1 MADKNGGYIGNSPS
15 DSSVTIAR
23 QAYTSSG
30 ITTDFTF
37 RSGYTPG
44 YLDAYLNGVRLIE
57 TDDYVATDG
66 TTLSLTTAAQ
76 NGDTLELIA
85 YKAFNISNITFET
98 ELGGN
103 FDVSNNLIVGGN
115 LDVDGTTELDVL
127 NVAETATFT
136 GAIDA
141 NGNLDVDGYTE
152 LDDLNVSGV
161 TTTGGLLDINAG
173 AQANTLKVEDLT
185 DNRVV
190 IAGTGGELEDDAN
203 FTFDGTQLALGV
215 GLTVTGVSTFASAV
229 DINSSID
236 VDGHTELDDLN
247 VSGVATVASAKIS
260 DLNSGRVVIAGTDGE
275 LEDSANLTFD
285 GSTLSVGGNISVG
298 GTLTYEDVTNVDS
311 IGIVTAREG
320 IKVLN
325 SGGVQVATGATI
337 NGETNTITALT
348 NGSEALRIDSNKRLL
363 VNKTASTTSN
373 GHSILQVA
381 STSNDRAI
389 AVHNFEDDANGPFI
403 SLGKSRGTSL
413 NTYTIVQNGDELGNI
428 DFFGADGTDFSTVGA
443 RIQAEVDG
451 PVGVNSLPSRLIFAT
466 TSEGENNATER
477 LRISSSG
484 QTIVKGVD
492 DQDNF
497 IVDASL
503 TQFVIHQDSTDGE
516 ISLRAQDGSGNN
528 YAKYMTFFVEGG
540 SGPTEK
546 LRITSDGKVRVPDN
560 GKFVAGAGDD
570 LQIWSDNTDQYIR
583 GEQNQLLIRSNNL
596 RLQSYLGENYIHA
609 ANNNAVSLYYDN
621 SKKLE
626 TTTTGATI
634 TSDLILDHASGDKA
648 IRWATGGTNKWS
660 LYHNNGAGALVAY
673 DNANNAERLRINANG
688 TATFNNAVLIGGV
701 TTNNGFK
708 LKVSDGGGYE
718 FAFGP
723 NDSGINSLVS
733 YDRSG
738 SAYVDCRIIQKELQ
752 LWSGTGPVERLR
764 ITSGGKV
771 LAGNYFTSQQIGYYE
786 SSIQIQGTDSHTA
799 SMSIF
804 RYSNDN
810 GGSNLT
816 LGKGRGTSGGD
827 VDKPQNGDAL
837 GALRWVMANNN
848 NLTDGESAKIECNV
862 DNIPGGGDY
871 PSRLTFWTASD
882 GANSVTE
889 RLRITSGGEIKIPGS
904 SGSMLTINEGSPS
917 GNFYQEIAYAPGGK
931 GCLYLENFAYY
942 AGQPA
947 LVVNDQDT
955 NNQRVMEDV
964 QFQRNGTLRGYIR
977 INPGSVTYSTSSSDI
992 RTKKNFEDWTEDNL
1006 SKFKTLSPKLFN
1018 WIEEDDGSEKTKGF
1032 IAQDNLE
1039 KFPEAYPLTASTDR
1053 YAFNPSGMVAYLMKA
1068 LQEAALKIETLEG
1081 RMDDAGL

>member
-1 MADKNGGYIGNSPS
+1 MAFTKIVSP
-15 DSSVTIAR
+15 
-23 QAYTSSG
+23 G
-30 ITTDFTF
+30 ID
-37 RSGYTPG
+37 
-44 YLDAYLNGVRLIE
+44 
-57 TDDYVATDG
+57 
-66 TTLSLTTAAQ
+66 
-76 NGDTLELIA
+76 
-85 YKAFNISNITFET
+85 
-98 ELGGN
+98 
-103 FDVSNNLIVGGN
+103 
-115 LDVDGTTELDVL
+115 
-127 NVAETATFT
+127 
-136 GAIDA
+136 
-141 NGNLDVDGYTE
+141 
-152 LDDLNVSGV
+152 
-161 TTTGGLLDINAG
+161 TTGSYTVQEL
-173 AQANTLKVEDLT
+173 NTV
-185 DNRVV
+185 
-190 IAGTGGELEDDAN
+190 
-203 FTFDGTQLALGV
+203 
-215 GLTVTGVSTFASAV
+215 
-229 DINSSID
+229 
-236 VDGHTELDDLN
+236 
-247 VSGVATVASAKIS
+247 GVAT
-260 DLNSGRVVIAGTDGE
+260 AGTVQVG
-275 LEDSANLTFD
+275 SATTIHTTGIDL
-285 GSTLSVGGNISVG
+285 GSGNITSHNINSTGIISATSFVGPVTGNVTSATVATNAQGLTGSPSITVDDITATSGTFSGNVSIG
-298 GTLTYEDVTNVDS
+298 GTLTYEDVTNIDS
-311 IGIVTAREG
+311 VGI
-320 IKVLN
+320 
-325 SGGVQVATGATI
+325 
-337 NGETNTITALT
+337 ITAQAGVKVT
-348 NGSEALRIDSNKRLL
+348 GGQVVIGGDANNGTAEGLQLNTSGFIQASRGSGVSALWAGYTQGSSTQTSRIDNDGDAHFLGKIGVGTDNPQVKLHITAADPYIRLQD
-363 VNKTASTTSN
+363 TAAPTGYSQIMGTHQ
-373 GHSILQVA
+373 G
-381 STSNDRAI
+381 AI
-389 AVHNFEDDANGPFI
+389 AFSAD
-403 SLGKSRGTSL
+403 TSDS
-413 NTYTIVQNGDELGNI
+413 VADSHFRF
-428 DFFGADGTDFSTVGA
+428 DVDGT
-443 RIQAEVDG
+443 
-451 PVGVNSLPSRLIFAT
+451 
-466 TSEGENNATER
+466 ER
-477 LRISSSG
+477 
-484 QTIVKGVD
+484 
-492 DQDNF
+492 
-497 IVDASL
+497 
-503 TQFVIHQDSTDGE
+503 
-516 ISLRAQDGSGNN
+516 
-528 YAKYMTFFVEGG
+528 
-540 SGPTEK
+540 

-560 GKFVAGAGDD
+560 GKFTAGAGDD